1 MTRDYTDFP
10 ELSHLYL
17 EDSYVL
23 KIAEG
28 PTEVRFFVVAVLTT
42 GSPDYRHPKPG
53 EQYCYQN
60 GELIFS
66 NVSSVK
72 WVARSMNEY
81 RDATGSVDL
90 GNIDSLIE
98 RDGVYEVQGDW
109 GRVEISSARDPQFVG
124 CSAPG

>member
-23 KIAEG
+23 KIVEG
-28 PTEVRFFVVAVLTT
+28 PTELRFFLEAVLTP
-42 GSPDYRHPKPG
+42 GSPDYHDPKQG

-60 GELIFS
+60 GELIFLD
-66 NVSSVK
+66 VRSVK
-72 WVARSMNEY
+72 WVARSMHEY
-81 RDATGSVDL
+81 RDATGSEDL

-98 RDGVYEVQGDW
+98 RDGIYEVEGDW
-109 GRVEISSARDPQFVG
+109 GRVEISSARDPQFIG
-124 CSAPG
+124 RSAPD

>member
-23 KIAEG
+23 KIVES
-28 PTEVRFFVVAVLTT
+28 PTEVRFFLEAVLTP
-42 GSPDYRHPKPG
+42 GSSDYRDPKSG

-60 GELIFS
+60 GELIFL
-66 NVSSVK
+66 NVRSVK
-72 WVARSMNEY
+72 WVARSMHKH
-81 RDATGSVDL
+81 RDATGSEDL

-98 RDGVYEVQGDW
+98 RDGIYEVEGDW
-109 GRVEISSARDPQFVG
+109 GRVEISSARDPRFVG
-124 CSAPG
+124 YSALD